1 MSPCGH
7 PDYTFSTLQSL
18 DTCLKSHLT
27 GQRRP
32 EQAFQL
38 PNAPGPNGPAAR
50 QARTR
55 APREARDPCN
65 EFVSHHTTPRHA
77 KARTADGPHPDPHRR
92 DWSWHAQTVGS
103 WELVL
108 SASAGPLTTLPRL
121 HFQVPQRTRRRAAIG
136 IGPQVWFL
144 GNRG

>member
-65 EFVSHHTTPRHA
+65 EFVSHHATPKPA
-77 KARTADGPHPDPHRR
+77 PRTGLTRTHTAETEAGTHKLWGAGSSSSPPPPAHSPLSLVSTSRSPRERAGERR
-92 DWSWHAQTVGS
+92 
-103 WELVL
+103 
-108 SASAGPLTTLPRL
+108 
-121 HFQVPQRTRRRAAIG
+121 
-136 IGPQVWFL
+136 
-144 GNRG
+144 